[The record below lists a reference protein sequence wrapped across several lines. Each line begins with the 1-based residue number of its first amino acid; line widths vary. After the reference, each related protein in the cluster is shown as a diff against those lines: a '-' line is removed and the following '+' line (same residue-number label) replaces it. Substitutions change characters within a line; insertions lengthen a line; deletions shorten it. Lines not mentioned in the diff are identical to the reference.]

1 MMETSIWQP
10 MIDRFD
16 RLKAAGRR
24 VDFWLRDDD
33 AVEPTPALDRLI
45 DLADRFSVPITLAVI
60 PGHTGGE
67 LSHYLAR
74 HDDIG
79 IAVHGWTHQNHATPL
94 EKRQELG
101 GHRPREIVLDE
112 LGRGYSHLKAL
123 HPSSFVPLL
132 VPPWNRIDPGLIEGL
147 PGIGFMALSVF
158 GPERKGR
165 SNPDGAKTMKSG
177 SIASAFPRDGLSL
190 INTHVD
196 VMDWHGT
203 RGCRDHREIIQ
214 DIIRRLDE
222 MNVDEEAV
230 GILTHHLVH
239 DESVWEFL
247 SRLFE
252 LTAVHPACRW
262 RRVSDLIA
270 R

>member
-1 MMETSIWQP
+1 MMETPIWRP
-10 MIDRFD
+10 ITD
-16 RLKAAGRR
+16 RLDRLRATGRH

-33 AVEPTPALDRLI
+33 AVEPTAALDRLV

-60 PGHTGGE
+60 PAYTTGE

-74 HDDIG
+74 RDDISV
-79 IAVHGWTHQNHATPL
+79 AVHGWTHQNHAPPT

-101 GHRPREIVLDE
+101 GHRPREAVLGE
-112 LGRGYSHLKAL
+112 LESGYSHLSAL
-123 HPSSFVPLL
+123 HPSSFVPML
-132 VPPWNRIDPGLIEGL
+132 VPPWNRIDAGLLDGL
-147 PGIGFMALSVF
+147 PVIGFTALSVF

-165 SNPDGAKTMKSG
+165 SEASKMKNG
-177 SIASAFPRDGLSL
+177 SIASTFPRPGLTL

-203 RGCRDHREIIQ
+203 RGCRDHREIIE
-214 DIIRRLDE
+214 DIAQRLDE
-222 MNVDEEAV
+222 MNVDEEV
-230 GILTHHLVH
+230 IGILTHHLVH

-247 SRLFE
+247 SQLFE
-252 LTAVHPACRW
+252 VTAVHPACRW
-262 RRVSDLIA
+262 QRISDLIA

>member
-1 MMETSIWQP
+1 METSIWQP
-10 MIDRFD
+10 IIDRLD
-16 RLKAAGRR
+16 LLQAAGRR

-33 AVEPTPALDRLI
+33 AVEPTAALDRLV
-45 DLADRFSVPITLAVI
+45 DLAGGFSVPITLAVI
-60 PGHTGGE
+60 PAYTSGE
-67 LSHYLAR
+67 LSRYLASR
-74 HDDIG
+74 DDISV
-79 IAVHGWTHQNHATPL
+79 AVHGWTHRNHAPAA

-101 GHRPREIVLDE
+101 AHRPRELVLDE
-112 LGRGYSHLKAL
+112 LERGHSHLKAL

-132 VPPWNRIDPGLIEGL
+132 VPPWNRIDPDLLDGL
-147 PGIGFMALSVF
+147 PDIGFTALSVF
-158 GPERKGR
+158 GPERKG
-165 SNPDGAKTMKSG
+165 SSKPAKMKNG
-177 SIASAFPRDGLSL
+177 SIASAFPRPRLSL

-203 RGCRDHREIIQ
+203 RGCRNHREIIQ
-214 DIIRRLDE
+214 EIVRRLDE
-222 MNVDEEAV
+222 MNVDEQAV
-230 GILTHHLVH
+230 GLLTHHLVH

-262 RRVSDLIA
+262 RRVSDLIV

>member
-10 MIDRFD
+10 MVD
-16 RLKAAGRR
+16 RLDRLRAAGRR

-33 AVEPTPALDRLI
+33 AVEPTAALDRLV
-45 DLADRFSVPITLAVI
+45 DLAGRFSVPITLAVI
-60 PGHTGGE
+60 PAHTSGE
-67 LSHYLAR
+67 LSRYLAHR
-74 HDDIG
+74 DDISV
-79 IAVHGWTHQNHATPL
+79 AVHGWTHRNHAPPA

-101 GHRPREIVLDE
+101 GHRPREVVLDE
-112 LGRGYSHLKAL
+112 LKRGHSHLKAL
-123 HPSSFVPLL
+123 HSSSYVPLL
-132 VPPWNRIDPGLIEGL
+132 VPPWNRIDPGFLDGL
-147 PGIGFMALSVF
+147 PDIGFTALSVF
-158 GPERKGR
+158 GPERK
-165 SNPDGAKTMKSG
+165 SPSKPAKMKNG
-177 SIASAFPRDGLSL
+177 SIASAFPRPGLSL

-203 RGCRDHREIIQ
+203 RGCRNHREIIQ
-214 DIIRRLDE
+214 DIVRRMDELD
-222 MNVDEEAV
+222 VDEEAV

-252 LTAVHPACRW
+252 LTSVHPACRW